1 MRKLLLV
8 TLLLLSAYS
17 FAQNYSYRF
26 KGKLDESLMT
36 QLENELTSNPGIKN
50 VKFRMKENSGELFFQ
65 YVKDNSSKEGQ
76 NDDSI
81 IRIKSILLSKG
92 LEPIELVELA
102 R

>member
-8 TLLLLSAYS
+8 TLLLLTSYS

-26 KGKLDESLMT
+26 KGKLDENLMA
-36 QLENELTSNPGIKN
+36 QLENELTSNPSIKN
-50 VKFRMKENSGELFFQ
+50 VKFKVKENSGELLFQ
-65 YVKDNSSKEGQ
+65 YVKDKSSKEGQ

-81 IRIKSILLSKG
+81 IHIKSILLSKG

-102 R
+102 K